1 MQPAA
6 PPCYS
11 SFGRKPAAGCR
22 KMSEARTPSGRT
34 QDGEVPIARK
44 QANPIEMDIGA
55 CMIADQ
61 RLLRQRLRRIRR
73 QRQRGRSVAEMRARL
88 EADIARSRSRREARQ
103 RDLPRLEFPSDLPIV
118 EHRREIVQAIGAHQ
132 VIVVCGETG
141 SGKSTQ
147 LPKMCLEAG
156 RGVAGLIGH
165 TQPRRIAA
173 RSIAAR
179 IARELGTNLG
189 DAVGYKIRFSDR
201 TRRDAFIKVM
211 TDGILLAET
220 QGDRD
225 LAQYDAII
233 IDEAHERSLNVDFLL
248 GYLKQLLP
256 RRPDLKLIITSATID
271 PKRFS
276 AHFGGAPIIEVS
288 GRMYP
293 VEVRYRP
300 LESEDPDE
308 LDRDLQQGVLDAV
321 DELAGAGGGDVLVFL
336 AGERDIREAAEA
348 LRKHHPP
355 RTEILPLYAR
365 LSAAEQN
372 RVFEPHAGRRIILAT
387 NVAETSLTVPGIRG
401 VVDPGLA
408 RISRYS
414 PRRKVQ
420 RLPIEPISQASAR
433 QRAGRCGRLGPG
445 VCIRLYREADYE
457 QREAYTQ
464 PEILRTNLA
473 SVILQMKALKLGDV
487 AAFPFI
493 DAPRKTMVRDG
504 YETLRELGALDE
516 RDRLND
522 LGRRLARLPVDP
534 RLGRMILAADDED
547 CLTEVLVIAAA
558 LSVQDPRERPMDE
571 ADAADAAHDLFV
583 DERSDFLTF
592 LRLWDAY
599 HEQKRHLSQ
608 NKLRRWCRDHF
619 LSFLRM
625 REWHDIHQ
633 QLRVLVTQSGMRPND
648 EPPEDKRIHCALLA
662 GLLSNVARRGEQH
675 EYDAARGG
683 KCRIFPGSAL
693 FHEEPAWIM
702 AAEVVETTQRYAR
715 CVAPVRVDWIERIGA
730 HLLRRTH
737 SQPHWHRRTAQVMAF
752 QRATLYGLEIINRRR
767 VPYGPIQPEEARDI
781 FIHQALVEG
790 QYETNAPF
798 LEHNGKLVEE
808 IRDIEARRR
817 KRDVL
822 VDVEAQYKFY
832 DQRLA
837 PRIFSGRGFERWRA
851 RAERVDPKLLF
862 MTRRDVMLP
871 GAEAADPRLFPD
883 ELPLGELRLP
893 LEYRLEPGTGD
904 DGVTLIAPVA
914 MLNQLPAERLEWLVP
929 GLLKDKIVA
938 LIKSLPKDLRR
949 NFVPAPDFAEVCFDR
964 LTFGE
969 GSLRESL
976 GAILHQMTGTP
987 VPDGAWNVDEID
999 DYLKMNIRV
1008 VDDEGAVVG
1017 AGRDLEDLCRRFGA
1031 AARASFARLADD
1043 RFERDDM
1050 TTWDFGP
1057 LPERIEV
1064 QRGGMMLAGY
1074 PALIDRG
1081 DAVSVRALDAP
1092 QAARSAMRGGLR
1104 RLFVLECG
1112 EELAVLVEHLPG
1124 FEDMRHDYAL
1134 LGEPDQLVEEMVLLI
1149 ADRAFIGE
1157 DDNVRSADA
1166 FERRLDDGWRRL
1178 WAVGCD
1184 VVEIVARILRLHRD
1198 VQAELDSLDAPIWA
1212 QHVEDVRQ
1220 HLGQLMPKGF
1230 LTQTP
1235 YRWLLQYPR
1244 YLKAV
1249 ARRIE
1254 KLANQGRIKDRE
1266 RAAEMNALWAQYA
1279 ERCADHEARGI
1290 HDPALKEYRW
1300 LLEEMRI
1307 SLFAQELGTA
1317 VPVSHKRLEA
1327 FWKKVQS

>member
-1 MQPAA
+1 MAFFEHLPIRIRQ
-6 PPCYS
+6 
-11 SFGRKPAAGCR
+11 G
-22 KMSEARTPSGRT
+22 THL
-34 QDGEVPIARK
+34 IAREST
-44 QANPIEMDIGA
+44 NPIEAAIGA
-55 CMIADQ
+55 CMNADQ
-61 RLLRQRLRRIRR
+61 RPFRRRLRRIRR
-73 QRQRGRSVAEMRARL
+73 QRQRRRPVSGLQSRL
-88 EADIARSRSRREARQ
+88 EADIARSRARREARR
-103 RDLPRLEFPSDLPIV
+103 RDLPRPEFPADLPIV
-118 EHRREIVQAIGAHQ
+118 EHRREIADAIREHQ
-132 VIVVCGETG
+132 VVVVCGETG

-179 IARELGTNLG
+179 IARELNTNLG
-189 DAVGYKIRFSDR
+189 DAVGYKVRFSDR

-220 QGDRD
+220 QGDRE
-225 LAQYDAII
+225 LSRYDTII

-248 GYLKQLLP
+248 GYLRQLLP

-276 AHFGGAPIIEVS
+276 EHFGRAPIIEVS

-293 VEVRYRP
+293 VDVRYRP

-308 LDRDLQQGVLDAV
+308 LDRDLQQGILDAV
-321 DELAGAGGGDVLVFL
+321 DELAAAGGGDVLVFL

-355 RTEILPLYAR
+355 KTEVLPLFAR

-372 RVFEPHAGRRIILAT
+372 RVFESHGGRRIVLAT

-414 PRRKVQ
+414 SRRKVQ
-420 RLPIEPISQASAR
+420 RLPVEPISQASAR

-445 VCIRLYREADYE
+445 VCIRLYRESDYE
-457 QREAYTQ
+457 EREPYTQ

-493 DAPRKTMVRDG
+493 DAPRKTMIRDG

-522 LGRRLARLPVDP
+522 LGRRLARLPIDP
-534 RLGRMILAADDED
+534 RIGRMILAADDED
-547 CLTEVLVIAAA
+547 CLTEVLVIASA
-558 LSVQDPRERPMDE
+558 LSVQDPRERPMDQP
-571 ADAADAAHDLFV
+571 DAADAAHALFA
-583 DERSDFLTF
+583 DERSDFLTY

-619 LSFLRM
+619 LSFMRM
-625 REWHDIHQ
+625 REWYDIHQ
-633 QLRVLVTQSGMRPND
+633 QLRILVTEIGMRPNEEEAD
-648 EPPEDKRIHCALLA
+648 EKRIHCALLA
-662 GLLSNVARRGEQH
+662 GLLSNVARRGERH

-683 KCRIFPGSAL
+683 KCRIFPGSVL
-693 FHEEPAWIM
+693 FREEPAWIM
-702 AAEVVETTQRYAR
+702 AAEMVETTHRYAR

-737 SQPHWHRRTAQVMAF
+737 SQPHWHRRTAQVMVF

-767 VPYGPIQPEEARDI
+767 VPYGPIEPEESRDI

-798 LEHNGKLVEE
+798 LEHNRRLIEE
-808 IRDIEARRR
+808 IRDIEARKR

-832 DQRLA
+832 DKRLG
-837 PRIFSGRGFERWRA
+837 PRIFSGRGFERWRS
-851 RAERVDPKLLF
+851 RAERGNPRLLF
-862 MTRRDVMLP
+862 MARRDLMLP
-871 GAEAADPRLFPD
+871 GAETADPHLFPD
-883 ELPLGELRLP
+883 ELTIGELRLP
-893 LEYRLEPGTGD
+893 LEYRLEPGTSD
-904 DGVTLIAPVA
+904 DGVTLTAPVA
-914 MLNQLPAERLEWLVP
+914 LLNQLPAARLEWLVP

-949 NFVPAPDFAEVCFDR
+949 NFVPAPDFAEACLDR

-969 GSLRESL
+969 GSLREAL
-976 GAILHQMTGTP
+976 GAILHRITGTP
-987 VPDGAWNVDEID
+987 VPIEAWSVEELD
-999 DYLKMNIRV
+999 DYLRMNIRV
-1008 VDDEGAVVG
+1008 VDDEGAVIG
-1017 AGRDLEDLCRRFGA
+1017 SGRDLEDLRRQFGA
-1031 AARASFARLADD
+1031 TARASFAQLADD
-1043 RFERDDM
+1043 RLERENI

-1057 LPERIEV
+1057 LPEQVEV
-1064 QRGGMMLAGY
+1064 NRGGMTLAGY
-1074 PALIDRG
+1074 PALIDCG
-1081 DAVSVRALDAP
+1081 ESVALRVLDSP
-1092 QAARSAMRGGLR
+1092 HAARSAMRGGLR

-1112 EELAVLVEHLPG
+1112 EDLAVQVEHLPG
-1124 FEDMRHDYAL
+1124 FEDLRRHYAL
-1134 LGEPDQLVEEMVLLI
+1134 LGDPDGLVDELVLLI

-1157 DDNVRSADA
+1157 DDQVRSADA
-1166 FERRLDDGWRRL
+1166 FERRLNEGWQRL

-1184 VVEIVARILRLHRD
+1184 VAEIVGRILRLHRE
-1198 VQAELDSLDAPIWA
+1198 VQVDLEALHAPVWA
-1212 QHVEDVRQ
+1212 DHVEDIRR
-1220 HLGQLMPKGF
+1220 HLGRLMPNGF
-1230 LTQTP
+1230 LMQTP

-1244 YLKAV
+1244 YLKAI

-1254 KLANQGRIKDRE
+1254 KLTNQGRTKDSD

-1279 ERCADHEARGI
+1279 QRRADHEARGV
-1290 HDPALKEYRW
+1290 HDPALEEYRW

-1317 VPVSHKRLEA
+1317 VPVSPKRLESV
-1327 FWKKVQS
+1327 WKKVQS